1 MSAENEI
8 REIVSRHTRAA
19 DWGDGE
25 ALAKLYEA
33 DAVVEIHYRGSDGME
48 LLGTLS
54 GGAQIAAA
62 MSTAMAPH
70 PPLGWSH
77 HTTYDHLVSVDGDEA
92 SIDTHHHL
100 STSSEPGSRRAGGP
114 SAPSA
119 PRAPSSPSSPGTTAS
134 PSVGPTGDGASAT
147 WTSYTTSPTSS
158 DHPAARPRRPHGGL
172 RRGAAEADLSRSGAV
187 RRSPA
192 GRHPAAMRLGL
203 LRHPPLPVDPGDDSQ
218 RRYGP

>member
-8 REIVSRHTRAA
+8 REIVSRYTRAA
-19 DWGDGE
+19 DWRDGE

-92 SIDTHHHL
+92 SIDTQFI
-100 STSSEPGSRRAGGP
+100 TYRRRRNQEAGG
-114 SAPSA
+114 
-119 PRAPSSPSSPGTTAS
+119 R
-134 PSVGPTGDGASAT
+134 V
-147 WTSYTTSPTSS
+147 
-158 DHPAARPRRPHGGL
+158 ARRHLRRPGHHQAHRVRVL
-172 RRGAAEADLSRSGAV
+172 PLRLPSDRRGMAH
-187 RRSPA
+187 PPP
-192 GRHPAAMRLGL
+192 GRHT
-203 LRHPPLPVDPGDDSQ
+203 RHPLRLLITLRPVPDARTAGCGGELPK
-218 RRYGP
+218 RT